1 MISGQVEHNSV
12 RCRSWCRWS
21 GHVSGNTWDRWQ
33 QPSRRRKW
41 QGAVSHTSPASACE
55 KRRTARCCVRIEG
68 PADIHDGNHFPGN
81 AMRGCGS
88 HVGAIAMELVASG
101 LVISVILG
109 AFAMGVV
116 MRLTCSRRCAPLS
129 RGRVE
134 RAIEYGASVL
144 GGLLTLLT
152 LLVVCPEVTPASQEA
167 ALIGIIVAM
176 PVSAP
181 HAPEKLYT
189 LSPRRAGD

>member
-1 MISGQVEHNSV
+1 
-12 RCRSWCRWS
+12 
-21 GHVSGNTWDRWQ
+21 
-33 QPSRRRKW
+33 
-41 QGAVSHTSPASACE
+41 
-55 KRRTARCCVRIEG
+55 
-68 PADIHDGNHFPGN
+68 
-81 AMRGCGS
+81 
-88 HVGAIAMELVASG
+88 MELVASG